1 MTQPTISIIVPVCN
15 GEQYIRRCVDSILN
29 QTFTDFEL
37 ILVDDGSTDNS
48 PIICDDYANH
58 DSRVRVIHKANGGV
72 SSARNTGLSSING
85 GEYVAFIDV
94 DDYVVNTYLECLIA
108 NAEDADMIVCGF
120 KHFYQG
126 DENHMVLR
134 EVYLD
139 KLYDESN
146 IGDLLSKR
154 IEGLPFRTPWA
165 KLFRRSIL
173 VDNSITFDESMKLG
187 EDTKFVFEYML
198 HASKIKTISLVGYLY
213 REDHGGN
220 IRRYL
225 MPMKTNIN
233 CMTNIMTPYELLKE
247 KYSFECQSFEIEIRR
262 IFTLYSLLYYQKH
275 NLFSFKGYKEYRAY
289 VEKIQLYGVGMKFR
303 AISFLESYKQYFL
316 IFLFVVYI
324 FPLIDCMNRFK
335 RFIKIMIK

>member
-1 MTQPTISIIVPVCN
+1 MTKPTISIIVPVYN
-15 GEQYIRRCVDSILN
+15 GEQYISRCVDSILN

-58 DSRVRVIHKANGGV
+58 DFRVRIIHKANGGV

-94 DDYVVNTYLECLIA
+94 DDYVVPEYLYRLI
-108 NAEDADMIVCGF
+108 NEAEDADMVVCGY
-120 KHFYQG
+120 KYFYQEEE
-126 DENHMVLR
+126 DKTVLR
-134 EVYLD
+134 AEYPD
-139 KLYDESN
+139 KIYDAHNMAS
-146 IGDLLSKR
+146 LLSKN
-154 IEGLPFRTPWA
+154 IEDLSFRTPWA
-165 KLFRRSIL
+165 KLFKTSIIKEYSL
-173 VDNSITFDESMKLG
+173 SFDKGMKLG

-247 KYSFECQSFEIEIRR
+247 KYSFECKSFEIEIRR

-275 NLFSFKGYKEYRAY
+275 NLFSFKGYKEYRAN
-289 VEKIQLYGVGMKFR
+289 VGKIQLYGDGIKFR
-303 AISFLESYKQYFL
+303 AITFLESYKQYFL
-316 IFLFVVYI
+316 IFLLVIYI
-324 FPLIDCMNRFK
+324 YSHL
-335 RFIKIMIK
+335 